1 KITKIKL
8 KANFNNCS
16 FSFIFGGASN
26 VIVAGLAGTNLW
38 RASSCN
44 VKSNARIDIQKR
56 GMDCALTTSDRGLMK
71 NIATCD
77 TLTSKA
83 KQICADA
90 KIAIN

>member
-1 KITKIKL
+1 MMAHDICAKNASLRLVDRVIVKL
-8 KANFNNCS
+8 KNGVRKANFNNCS

-56 GMDCALTTSDRGLMK
+56 GMDCALVVMD
-71 NIATCD
+71 
-77 TLTSKA
+77 
-83 KQICADA
+83 DA
-90 KIAIN
+90 EMS